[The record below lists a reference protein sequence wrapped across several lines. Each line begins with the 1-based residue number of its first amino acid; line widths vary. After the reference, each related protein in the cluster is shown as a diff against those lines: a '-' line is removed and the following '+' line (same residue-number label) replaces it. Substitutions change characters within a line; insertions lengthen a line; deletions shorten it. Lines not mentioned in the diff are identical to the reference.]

1 MVVERL
7 RAALTTPHN
16 KWTPEQAFRWVVV
29 PLALLFIIL
38 GVAFAVLFGTF
49 NIRPNRPIPFMKS
62 PEANR
67 RAFYGVGV
75 FSFVLGIGLLRRL
88 RIAWFGFFA
97 YVVVSTIFGILAL
110 IFDPDPSDP
119 PLVMIPIIVAFNSAF
134 AFVVFRTTQGVFC
147 SNESVPAS

>member
-1 MVVERL
+1 
-7 RAALTTPHN
+7 
-16 KWTPEQAFRWVVV
+16 
-29 PLALLFIIL
+29 
-38 GVAFAVLFGTF
+38 
-49 NIRPNRPIPFMKS
+49 
-62 PEANR
+62 
-67 RAFYGVGV
+67 
-75 FSFVLGIGLLRRL
+75 L
-88 RIAWFGFFA
+88 RIARFGFFA